1 MAAERGLASARPVA
15 EKIIQGMSELP
26 AHPDVRPAFQGLR
39 DAGIRIM
46 ALTNGSVQ
54 TTQHLLRQAGQETFV
69 ERIVSI
75 EEVRHWK
82 PRAEVYLHAASVAGV
97 PPARMCLVAAHA
109 WDILGA
115 NHAGLLTAW
124 VARKEKIFHS
134 AMGAPDV
141 AGDTLT
147 DVVATVLALPA

>member
-1 MAAERGLASARPVA
+1 MA
-15 EKIIQGMSELP
+15 
-26 AHPDVRPAFQGLR
+26 GLR
-39 DAGIRIM
+39 ETKTLKPRELFSGTGADRCG
-46 ALTNGSVQ
+46 TQ
-54 TTQHLLRQAGQETFV
+54 TTQHLLKQAALDGYI

-82 PRAEVYLHAASVAGV
+82 PRAEVYLRAASVAGV

-124 VARKEKIFHS
+124 VARKEKKFHS
-134 AMGAPDV
+134 AMGTPAV
-141 AGDTLT
+141 TGETLT
-147 DVVATVLALPA
+147 DVVAALVALPA